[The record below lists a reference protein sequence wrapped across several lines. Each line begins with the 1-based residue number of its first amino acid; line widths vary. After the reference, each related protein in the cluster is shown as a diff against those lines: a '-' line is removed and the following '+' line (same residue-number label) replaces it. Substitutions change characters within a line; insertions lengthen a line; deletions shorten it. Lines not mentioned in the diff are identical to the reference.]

1 MSTTSAKRRSS
12 VARSPG
18 VTARQAACAA
28 AARAMA
34 SSACS
39 AEYDGTAATVSS
51 VAGFT
56 TVNVDMPA
64 PASSL
69 AWSVPWPVV
78 PARPYIRSKP
88 RCSSQSVTAA
98 SNAVISTRAA
108 LA

>member
-39 AEYDGTAATVSS
+39 AEHDGTAATVSS

-69 AWSVPWPVV
+69 AWPSPGPWF
-78 PARPYIRSKP
+78 RPGYIRSKP